1 MGRLSNTE
9 LEAFGGAFAHGYEAA
24 RARRLYQEGLGATE
38 ADDLALALGFPMLV
52 ELGPDV
58 GDPGAYARDRIR
70 KPLRRLDPWPR
81 NAAIRAVRAIAS
93 TWEHFPDTLTAE
105 AEAEL
110 ASREGFGVADVSKV
124 LERWFAVPPSAW
136 FHVFDQ
142 VFMLEALVG
151 GEAVLDAALG
161 LIVPRAEQWTVL
173 GTSHH
178 IVTRALGYLYDRLSE
193 PRALVVRPKLEAVLE
208 SYRKVDPDLS
218 NGRLTGVATRV
229 FDLALHGREG
239 YARSTQRTMFG
250 PDRNFDAF
258 FLDRD
263 AWRELTQPLKPPPS
277 HASASVQ
284 WLVQGGPSEF
294 ARLGD
299 WSKQTFQ
306 GSREESQLHFV
317 GEWSRAATRESATLL
332 VDMFAR
338 SLVKDDV
345 ARLTRR
351 GAVRLVPH
359 VAAIAAAADTPS
371 RLKRA
376 ARALLAAVAPG

>member
-1 MGRLSNTE
+1 MGRLSKAE
-9 LEAFGGAFAHGYEAA
+9 LEVLGGAFAPGYEAA
-24 RARRLYQEGLGATE
+24 RAQRLYQDGLGATE

-52 ELGPDV
+52 AFGPDV
-58 GDPGAYARDRIR
+58 DDPGAYARARIC
-70 KPLRRLDPWPR
+70 KALRRLDPWPR

-93 TWEHFPDTLTAE
+93 TWETFPNTLTAE

-110 ASREGFGVADVSKV
+110 ASSEGFEAADVSKV
-124 LERWFAVPPSAW
+124 LERLFAIPPIAW
-136 FHVFDQ
+136 FHTFEFVFL
-142 VFMLEALVG
+142 LEALVG
-151 GEAVLDAALG
+151 GEAVLEAALG

-173 GTSHH
+173 GSSHR
-178 IVTRALGYLYDRLSE
+178 IVMLALGYLYDRLSE
-193 PRALVVRPKLEAVLE
+193 PRAFVVRPKLVAVLE
-208 SYRKVDPDLS
+208 SYRKTDPDLS
-218 NGRLTGVATRV
+218 NAQLTGVATRK

-239 YARSTQRTMFG
+239 YARSAERTIFG

-263 AWRELTQPLKPPPS
+263 AWRELTQPLKPLPS

-284 WLVQGGPSEF
+284 WLVQGGPSEL
-294 ARLGD
+294 ARIGE

-306 GSREESQLHFV
+306 GSKEEAQRYFV
-317 GEWSRAATRESATLL
+317 GEWSRAATRESAALL

-351 GAVRLVPH
+351 GAARLAPH
-359 VAAIAAAADTPS
+359 IAAIAEAADTSPK
-371 RLKRA
+371 LKKA
-376 ARALLAAVAPG
+376 AKALLAAVAPA